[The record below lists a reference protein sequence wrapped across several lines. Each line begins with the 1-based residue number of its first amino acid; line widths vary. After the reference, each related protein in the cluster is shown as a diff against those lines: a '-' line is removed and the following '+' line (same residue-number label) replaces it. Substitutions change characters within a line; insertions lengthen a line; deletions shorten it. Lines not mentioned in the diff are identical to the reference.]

1 MRPLLTRLITAA
13 AMLLLIFAGTRA
25 LVRAL
30 PGDPVETLASESGT
44 TLSVESLREEMGLD
58 QPYFPSLAR
67 DLGRFAH
74 GDWGYS
80 LFSRKPVAPLVRER
94 FARTLELAALALAL
108 GLGVSLALGL
118 MAAARP
124 GGWTDRFCDAF
135 GALTAALPTPWIG
148 PMLLALFAVKLPIVP
163 AGNHPA
169 LPAIT
174 LALSFAGLWS
184 RMIRE
189 RVNETLTFGAA
200 PGARARGL
208 SEQRVILKYGLAP
221 AAGALLAY
229 LGTQAGGLL
238 AGAFVTEVLFDWRGM
253 GSLLVEAVL
262 KRDYPVIEAAVFV
275 AAAASFAGTLA
286 GDGLQRI
293 SDPRTREQP

>member
-1 MRPLLTRLITAA
+1 MSLLLARLSTAA
-13 AMLLLIFAGTRA
+13 LMLLLIFAGTRA

-44 TLSVESLREEMGLD
+44 VLSVESLRQEMGLD
-58 QPYFPSLAR
+58 QPYFASLVR
-67 DLGRFAH
+67 DLNQFAH

-94 FARTLELAALALAL
+94 FVRTLELTALALVL
-108 GLGVSLALGL
+108 GLGASLALGL
-118 MAAARP
+118 SAAACP
-124 GGWTDRFCDAF
+124 GGRSDRFCDLF
-135 GALTAALPTPWIG
+135 GAVTAALPTPWIG
-148 PMLLALFAVKLPIVP
+148 PMLLALFAVKVPIFP

-189 RVNETLTFGAA
+189 RVNETLALGAA

-208 SEQRVILKYGLAP
+208 AESRVIIKYGLAP
-221 AAGALLAY
+221 SAGALLAY

-253 GSLLVEAVL
+253 GSLLIEAVL
-262 KRDYPVIEAAVFV
+262 KRDYPVIEASVFV
-275 AAAASFAGTLA
+275 AAAASFAGTLV
-286 GDGLQRI
+286 GDSLQRFA
-293 SDPRTREQP
+293 DPRTRDAS